1 MTKPGTIN
9 EQWGK
14 TEEVSQTTSWERSF
28 EQTFSTRFGQEF
40 TLTALME
47 RIWVDDQGNVV
58 KRLALPDEVVRASEL
73 KDDLELAQHALA
85 IQEHLTAMLG
95 IKRKRNALLNGDT
108 TTVQD

>member
-1 MTKPGTIN
+1 MPKPGTIN

-14 TEEVSQTTSWERSF
+14 TEEVSKTTSWERSF

-47 RIWVDDQGNVV
+47 RIWVDDKGNVV
-58 KRLALPDEVVRASEL
+58 KRLAMPDEVVRASEL
-73 KDDLELAQHALA
+73 TDDLELAPHALE

-95 IKRKRNALLNGDT
+95 IKLKRKTLLNGGT
-108 TTVQD
+108 TTAQD